1 MHKKETHLEIMS
13 YQILKGEKAKNFKC
27 GDCSKVYISVS
38 SLPFIQK
45 SLCAEN
51 RNSSETNVIKI
62 LKGEAHQAIVVLSS
76 GLKQIKSCETNKVK
90 KVIQFIL
97 ILILILF

>member
-1 MHKKETHLEIMS
+1 MS

-38 SLPFIQK
+38 ALPSIQK

-51 RNSSETNVIKI
+51 RNSSETNVII
-62 LKGEAHQAIVVLSS
+62 LKGKAHQAIVVLSS

-90 KVIQFIL
+90 K
-97 ILILILF
+97 